1 MLVAGYNFPLD
12 FGISGKVQYVT
23 GNPFTP
29 YAGGVY
35 DIDQDSYFA
44 FPSGNYNSERL
55 PPFFAL
61 DLRIDKLFTFKTWQM
76 GLYTDFLN
84 VVKGDNPE
92 VTLYNYDYTESRYI
106 GSLPFIP
113 SIWYQANFN
122 L

>member
-1 MLVAGYNFPLD
+1 MLYLVLHNLVIGIFSISIKRNILVVVAGYNFPLD

-55 PPFFAL
+55 PPFCL
-61 DLRIDKLFTFKTWQM
+61 I
-76 GLYTDFLN
+76 
-84 VVKGDNPE
+84 
-92 VTLYNYDYTESRYI
+92 
-106 GSLPFIP
+106 
-113 SIWYQANFN
+113 
-122 L
+122 